1 MINKPHEAV
10 GDGTVNGLCGAFV
23 INRLMNLF
31 TRRLRSWEID
41 EMPKKYKVISKPLW
55 MHTQIFTA
63 TLVIVSS
70 SIQLKIC
77 DVLTHRPKVRSL

>member
-41 EMPKKYKVISKPLW
+41 EMPKKYKVISKPL
-55 MHTQIFTA
+55 
-63 TLVIVSS
+63 
-70 SIQLKIC
+70 
-77 DVLTHRPKVRSL
+77 